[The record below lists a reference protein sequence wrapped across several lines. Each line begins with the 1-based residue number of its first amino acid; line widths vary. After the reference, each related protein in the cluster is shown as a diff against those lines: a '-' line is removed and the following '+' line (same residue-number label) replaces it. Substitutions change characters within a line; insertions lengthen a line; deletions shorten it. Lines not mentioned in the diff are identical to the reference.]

1 MLFPG
6 SGAGRSLACWRP
18 GEAHQLR
25 RGHQDG
31 PYADQD
37 VLGPAVLARRR
48 VQLRLHLQ
56 DIGRECRIEFHLDFN
71 TKNQPIY
78 YT

>member
-6 SGAGRSLACWRP
+6 SGAGRSLACGRP

-31 PYADQD
+31 PHADQD
-37 VLGPAVLARRR
+37 VLGPAVLA
-48 VQLRLHLQ
+48 
-56 DIGRECRIEFHLDFN
+56 GR
-71 TKNQPIY
+71 
-78 YT
+78 